1 MIGETEA
8 RTVLAAAVRAA
19 TGNSGDLANNACR
32 GVDVIIDMTAVPGV
46 DTVTFSI
53 EGKDPVSG
61 KWYTLLASAALVAT
75 GVVVLHVYP
84 GATVTANLS
93 ANANLPRAWRVVAT
107 HSAATNFTY
116 SVGANLLP

>member
-8 RTVLAAAVRAA
+8 RTVLASAVRAA
-19 TGNSGDLANNACR
+19 NNDSGEQGNNACR
-32 GVDVIIDMTAVPGV
+32 GVDVVIDMTVVPGV
-46 DTVTFSI
+46 NTVTFTV
-53 EGKDPVSG
+53 EGKDAASG
-61 KWYTLLASAALVAT
+61 KWYPLLVSAALVAT
-75 GVVVLHVYP
+75 GTVVLHIYP

-93 ANANLPRAWRVVAT
+93 ANANLPRSWRVRAV

>member
-8 RTVLAAAVRAA
+8 RTVLASAIRAA
-19 TGNSGDLANNACR
+19 NNNSGKLMNNAHR
-32 GVDVIIDMTAVPGV
+32 GVDVIIDVTAVPTV
-46 DTVTFSI
+46 DTVTFTV
-53 EGKDPVSG
+53 EGEDPASG
-61 KWYTLLASAALVAT
+61 KWYPLLASAALVAAGT
-75 GVVVLHVYP
+75 VVLHIYP

-93 ANANLPRAWRVVAT
+93 ANANLPRAWRVTAT